1 MIYHFASNAEQD
13 WRRITPGAVIAVAA
27 MTIALF
33 LSSIDLSYAPSY
45 SATYGSLG
53 AAIVLTLWLYIPGLA
68 IFLGG
73 EVNSEAEKAAGRAI
87 HQRESR
93 AT

>member
-27 MTIALF
+27 MIIALF
-33 LSSIDLSYAPSY
+33 LSSSDLSYAPSY

-53 AAIVLTLWLYIPGLA
+53 AVIVLMLWLYILGLA

-73 EVNSEAEKAAGRAI
+73 EVNAEVEMAAGRPI
-87 HQRESR
+87 RQKESR
-93 AT
+93 TG